1 LPPNVKKLDHPP
13 TKKPR
18 GTQVAPEIHITI
30 NITPTLGVG
39 GPAMQGS
46 YVVSETPIEQ
56 LGLACAQGPL
66 GPAQVSNITV
76 YTKTCSTPA
85 PTPIGHRM
93 HSLLTHSPLIQSLDC
108 YFRNRVPLAHKL
120 LSTIDIKVPA
130 PDLKYI
136 NALSNLLEFRYEDAV
151 DIHGLRAC
159 HLILFGSLSG
169 DGTHCVLQFTRDRYL
184 IPLSLMETKRSSK
197 VPSIE
202 EIADPTVQVIRQH
215 DDEDEGPAM
224 KEEEKETITDW
235 LARVVPGEIE
245 EVNYKSTDVEDK
257 IKEDKIEEDDK

>member
-1 LPPNVKKLDHPP
+1 MPPNVKKLDRPP

-18 GTQVAPEIHITI
+18 GTQAAPEIHIAI
-30 NITPTLGVG
+30 NITPTPGVG

-56 LGLACAQGPL
+56 SGSACAQGPL
-66 GPAQVSNITV
+66 GPAQVSDIAV
-76 YTKTCSTPA
+76 HTKTCSAPA
-85 PTPIGHRM
+85 PTPAGHRT
-93 HSLLTHSPLIQSLDC
+93 HSPLTRSPLIQSLDC
-108 YFRNRVPLAHKL
+108 YFGNRVPLAHEL
-120 LSTIDIKVPA
+120 LSTMDIEVPA

-136 NALSNLLEFRYEDAV
+136 NALSNLLEFGYEDAV

-159 HLILFGSLSG
+159 HLASFGSLGG
-169 DGTHCVLQFTRDRYL
+169 DGARRVLQFARDRYL
-184 IPLSLMETKRSSK
+184 IPLGLMETKRSSE

-202 EIADPTVQVIRQH
+202 EIADPTVQVIGQR

-245 EVNYKSTDVEDK
+245 VNYESTDVEDE
-257 IKEDKIEEDDK
+257 IEEDEIEEDDK